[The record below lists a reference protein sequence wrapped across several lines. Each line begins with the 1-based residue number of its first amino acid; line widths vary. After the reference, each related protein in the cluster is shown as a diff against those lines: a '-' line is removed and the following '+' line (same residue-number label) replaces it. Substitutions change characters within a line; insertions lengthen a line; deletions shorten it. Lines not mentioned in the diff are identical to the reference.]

1 MEIVVTSDNQNP
13 ANFVSNFVDSINVN
27 DGYEIAVKS
36 IFSPPLFNFTEDNNE
51 FTVVTVINGK
61 EYYYSYAIK
70 PGFYEN
76 TRQLL
81 QKMQQSIK
89 SSIMKRVAKPP
100 KWTPTLSSNPQSVTL
115 NMNNAK
121 RKDASQYFIFGGDV
135 KDSLLRDLG
144 LCASEKTMV
153 AKLDINNYSFD
164 EETICGFL
172 YSNIVENS
180 LINQQQSRL
189 LACIPLSSAS
199 PYNFF
204 EFHNPVCRA
213 FSVHSFTDL
222 NFVLTYVD
230 DDILR
235 MKGGIPTVITLSIRK
250 KL

>member
-51 FTVVTVINGK
+51 FTIVTVINGK

-76 TRQLL
+76 TCQLL

-89 SSIMKRVAKPP
+89 SSIMKRIPKPP

-115 NMNNAK
+115 NMNNTK
-121 RKDASQYFIFGGDV
+121 RKDASQYFVFGGDV

-180 LINQQQSRL
+180 LINQ
-189 LACIPLSSAS
+189 
-199 PYNFF
+199 
-204 EFHNPVCRA
+204 
-213 FSVHSFTDL
+213 
-222 NFVLTYVD
+222 
-230 DDILR
+230 
-235 MKGGIPTVITLSIRK
+235 
-250 KL
+250 